1 MNTQPTSNRGPFRI
15 LLPTVLAL
23 TVSFLEIIPAQAQD
37 PAAGPWGISSSAG
50 STRNVAEWSPKM
62 SAAGVT
68 AVRLFPEW
76 RDFEPT
82 KGTWKW
88 DRADA
93 LVDAA
98 AKNNIEINAILMG
111 SSPGDKKSHA
121 FPLDNLDGWSN
132 FVSTVVGRYK
142 NRIHCWEV
150 WNEGNGGFNDG
161 KHTTTDYAKLAVA
174 TYAAA
179 KKADAHAKVG
189 LTVASFDAPYLNQ
202 AIRAMAKE
210 GKPNRFDFLCIH
222 PYEIADHLGEADGE
236 IPFLWM
242 TRLLRDMLKV
252 SAPERADPEIWIT
265 EVARRVEKK
274 KGHAVTEQ
282 DAAKALAKI
291 YTMAIAQGIARTQ
304 WFEAQ
309 DPVGEDQ
316 GFGLLARNGAARAS
330 FGTFKTLTTHLGRAP
345 KYLGWLALGQD
356 GKGYGFVFKGKAAAP
371 ILVAWMPAGSQESEA
386 GDQKAEV
393 RGKKSE
399 VVFTSEVAVIDSVS
413 GAVKMHRAGQRFTLT
428 DTPVLVTSVSAE
440 LVKQAQTNAGK
451 NFPWGGDYSAAKA
464 VHCEPGLADGNRGV
478 FQIQRAVTP
487 TVKFADGSTG
497 ILARGD
503 IGQAVNFWVHPSFAN
518 FQTKEY
524 FIRVRVRRI
533 APGNVGMN
541 LNYEVA
547 DSQGRTPYKNRGQ
560 WFGLTADDG
569 WQTFTWHVTDA
580 CFSKMWGYDFS
591 LRPEQSVPFV
601 IGKVEVSTIPFK

>member
-1 MNTQPTSNRGPFRI
+1 MKTHFTFNRIPFRI
-15 LLPTVLAL
+15 VL
-23 TVSFLEIIPAQAQD
+23 
-37 PAAGPWGISSSAG
+37 PAALAIAVGLLELMSALARQAPRPPEPAAAPWGISSSAG
-50 STRNVAEWSPKM
+50 SMRDVAEWFPKM

-68 AVRLFPEW
+68 TVRLFPEW

-88 DRADA
+88 ERADA
-93 LVDAA
+93 MVEAA
-98 AKNNIEINAILMG
+98 AKNKIEINAILMG
-111 SSPGDKKSHA
+111 SSPGDKKVHA
-121 FPLDNLDGWSN
+121 FPMDTLDGWSN
-132 FVSTVVGRYK
+132 FVSTVVDRYK

-179 KKADAHAKVG
+179 KKADPHAKVG

-202 AIRAMAKE
+202 AILAMAKA
-210 GKPNRFDFLCIH
+210 GKPNSFDYLCIH
-222 PYEIADHLGEADGE
+222 PYEIADHLGDADGE

-242 TRLLRDMLKV
+242 TRLLRDMLKA
-252 SAPERADPEIWIT
+252 SAPERAGAEIWIT
-265 EVARRVEKK
+265 EVARRVEKR
-274 KGHAVTEQ
+274 KGHVVTEE

-291 YTMAIAQGIARTQ
+291 YTMALAQGIARTQ
-304 WFEAQ
+304 WLEAQ

-316 GFGLLARNGAARAS
+316 GFGLLARDRAARTS
-330 FGTFKTLTTHLGRAP
+330 YGTFKTLTTHLGPTP
-345 KYLGWLALGQD
+345 KYLGWLALGKQ
-356 GKGYGFVFKGKAAAP
+356 GRGYGFVFQGKSGP
-371 ILVAWMPAGSQESEA
+371 ILVAWMPAKSQES
-386 GDQKAEV
+386 GV
-393 RGKKSE
+393 RGQESE
-399 VVFTSEVAVIDSVS
+399 VVFTSGVTVIDSLS
-413 GAVKMHRAGQRFTLT
+413 GAGNVYRASQPFTLT
-428 DTPVLVTSVSAE
+428 DTPVLVMNVPAE
-440 LVKQAQTNAGK
+440 LLKQAHANAAK

-464 VHCEPGLADGNRGV
+464 VHCEPGVTDGNRGIFPV
-478 FQIQRAVTP
+478 QRSANP
-487 TVKFADGSTG
+487 TVQFADGSTG
-497 ILARGD
+497 ILSRGD
-503 IGQAVNFWVHPSFAN
+503 IGQAVSFFVHPSFAS
-518 FQTKEY
+518 FQSKEY
-524 FIRVRVRRI
+524 FIRVHVRRV

-569 WQTFTWHVTDA
+569 WQTYTWHVTDA

-601 IGKVEVSTIPFK
+601 IGKVEVSTVPFK